1 MSSEPALTAAGGVR
15 LIDSKVSGVIER
27 PFRFLPLAARSGSF
41 CLVVALGLAGCAGGT
56 NMAATDTATKH
67 SETVM
72 AADPVRWSQALEQE
86 PDWYSG
92 AEAVRIADNV
102 LLYQNQNGG
111 WLKNIDMAKVL
122 SEPEKAHLKAEQA
135 NADAQTTIDNRATF
149 TQMEYLLRVYKATGQ
164 EKFKKGF
171 MRGLDYLLDA
181 QYEDGGWAQF
191 YPIRKGYYEHITFND
206 GAMMGVM
213 RLLRDVSE
221 GKGAYAVVDTER
233 RQKAASAIG
242 KGLNIILR
250 TQIKVDGR
258 LTAWCAQYDRH
269 TLTPAK
275 ARAYELPS
283 ISGSESVG
291 IVKYLMEIENPSPEV
306 IRAVE
311 GAVAWFEQA
320 KLTGLRL
327 ERKKDTALYKGYDVV
342 VVNDPG
348 ASPLW
353 ARFYEIGTNRPIF
366 VGRDGII
373 RDHLSEIEQERRAG
387 YSWYVNSPQALLE
400 KSYPQWKQ
408 KWASRQ

>member
-1 MSSEPALTAAGGVR
+1 
-15 LIDSKVSGVIER
+15 
-27 PFRFLPLAARSGSF
+27 
-41 CLVVALGLAGCAGGT
+41 
-56 NMAATDTATKH
+56 MAATDTATKH